1 MRSSWKDK
9 SVRPSRGMGIINP
22 AKLPGKQPA
31 ELPKE
36 VPKNGYLKGGKLRK
50 KVKK

>member
-1 MRSSWKDK
+1 
-9 SVRPSRGMGIINP
+9 MGIINP

>member
-1 MRSSWKDK
+1 M
-9 SVRPSRGMGIINP
+9 RPSRGMGIINP
-22 AKLPGKQPA
+22 DKMPGRKPK

-36 VPKNGYLKGGKLRK
+36 VPKEPKSGYLKGGKLRK

>member
-1 MRSSWKDK
+1 M
-9 SVRPSRGMGIINP
+9 RPSRGMGIINP
-22 AKLPGKQPA
+22 DKMPGKPPGKP
-31 ELPKE
+31 PKE

>member
-1 MRSSWKDK
+1 
-9 SVRPSRGMGIINP
+9 MGIVNP
-22 AKLPGKQPA
+22 AKLPGKKPK

-36 VPKNGYLKGGKLRK
+36 PKNGYLKGGKLRK

>member
-1 MRSSWKDK
+1 M
-9 SVRPSRGMGIINP
+9 RPSRGMGIINP

-31 ELPKE
+31 KLPKE
-36 VPKNGYLKGGKLRK
+36 PTNGYLKGGKLRK